1 MPSNKKILFDPF
13 SDNNPISVAALGVC
27 SALAVTVK
35 LETAVVMTLALT
47 FVVTLSNLI
56 ISLLRK
62 HIPGGIRMIVEMSI
76 IASLVIVADQLLQA
90 YLFDLSK
97 QLSVFVGLII
107 TNCIVM
113 GRAEAFA
120 LQNGPK
126 ESILDGLGNGI
137 GYGWILIA
145 VAAVRELFGF
155 GELFGFKIF
164 NHDWLIGEAFQGNGL
179 LLLAPGAFIILGL
192 LIWIQRTL
200 NKFVEELKQS

>member
-192 LIWIQRTL
+192 LIWIKRTL
-200 NKFVEELKQS
+200 NKFVEE

>member
-47 FVVTLSNLI
+47 IVVTLSNLI

-97 QLSVFVGLII
+97 QLSVFVGFII

-200 NKFVEELKQS
+200 NKFVEE

>member
-137 GYGWILIA
+137 GYGWILIT

-164 NHDWLIGEAFQGNGL
+164 NHEWLIGEAFQGNGL

-192 LIWIQRTL
+192 LIWVQRSL
-200 NKFVEELKQS
+200 NKFVEE

>member
-1 MPSNKKILFDPF
+1 MASNKKILFDPF

-76 IASLVIVADQLLQA
+76 IASLVIIADQLLQA

-164 NHDWLIGEAFQGNGL
+164 NHEWLIGEAFQGNGL

-192 LIWIQRTL
+192 LIWIQRSL
-200 NKFVEELKQS
+200 NKFVEE

>member
-179 LLLAPGAFIILGL
+179 LLLAPGALIILGL

-200 NKFVEELKQS
+200 NKFVEE

>member
-62 HIPGGIRMIVEMSI
+62 YIPGGIRMIVEMSI

-137 GYGWILIA
+137 GYGWILIT

-155 GELFGFKIF
+155 GELFGFKVF
-164 NHDWLIGEAFQGNGL
+164 NHEWLIGEAFQGNGL

-192 LIWIQRTL
+192 LIWIQRSL
-200 NKFVEELKQS
+200 NKFVEE

>member
-62 HIPGGIRMIVEMSI
+62 HIPSGIRMIVEMSI

-137 GYGWILIA
+137 GYGWILIT

-164 NHDWLIGEAFQGNGL
+164 NHEWLIGEAFQGNGL

-192 LIWIQRTL
+192 LIWVQRSL
-200 NKFVEELKQS
+200 NKFVEE

>member
-35 LETAVVMTLALT
+35 LETAVVMTLALP

-200 NKFVEELKQS
+200 NKFVEE

>member
-1 MPSNKKILFDPF
+1 MPSSKKILFDPF

-137 GYGWILIA
+137 GYGWILIT

-164 NHDWLIGEAFQGNGL
+164 NHEWLIGEAFQGNGL

-192 LIWIQRTL
+192 LIWVQRSL
-200 NKFVEELKQS
+200 NKFVEE

>member
-192 LIWIQRTL
+192 LIWIQRTI
-200 NKFVEELKQS
+200 NKFVEE

>member
-1 MPSNKKILFDPF
+1 
-13 SDNNPISVAALGVC
+13 
-27 SALAVTVK
+27 
-35 LETAVVMTLALT
+35 
-47 FVVTLSNLI
+47 
-56 ISLLRK
+56 
-62 HIPGGIRMIVEMSI
+62 
-76 IASLVIVADQLLQA
+76 
-90 YLFDLSK
+90 
-97 QLSVFVGLII
+97 
-107 TNCIVM
+107 M

-200 NKFVEELKQS
+200 NKFVEE

>member
-1 MPSNKKILFDPF
+1 MFDPF

-200 NKFVEELKQS
+200 NKFVEE

>member
-113 GRAEAFA
+113 GSICFAEWSKRVNFRWFRKW
-120 LQNGPK
+120 N
-126 ESILDGLGNGI
+126 
-137 GYGWILIA
+137 
-145 VAAVRELFGF
+145 
-155 GELFGFKIF
+155 
-164 NHDWLIGEAFQGNGL
+164 WLRMDIDN
-179 LLLAPGAFIILGL
+179 
-192 LIWIQRTL
+192 
-200 NKFVEELKQS
+200 SCCC

>member
-1 MPSNKKILFDPF
+1 MPSNKKMLFDPF

-200 NKFVEELKQS
+200 NKFVEE

>member
-137 GYGWILIA
+137 GYGWILIT

-155 GELFGFKIF
+155 GELFGFKVF
-164 NHDWLIGEAFQGNGL
+164 NHEWLIGEAFQGNGL

-192 LIWIQRTL
+192 LIWIQRSL
-200 NKFVEELKQS
+200 NKFVEE

>member
-90 YLFDLSK
+90 YLFDLS
-97 QLSVFVGLII
+97 
-107 TNCIVM
+107 N
-113 GRAEAFA
+113 
-120 LQNGPK
+120 
-126 ESILDGLGNGI
+126 
-137 GYGWILIA
+137 
-145 VAAVRELFGF
+145 
-155 GELFGFKIF
+155 
-164 NHDWLIGEAFQGNGL
+164 
-179 LLLAPGAFIILGL
+179 
-192 LIWIQRTL
+192 
-200 NKFVEELKQS
+200 LKQKRSQSQELVLQYRSNPYPLKILLQAVHLFFF

>member
-192 LIWIQRTL
+192 LIWVQRSL
-200 NKFVEELKQS
+200 NKFVEE

>member
-137 GYGWILIA
+137 GYGWILIT

-155 GELFGFKIF
+155 GELFGFKVF
-164 NHDWLIGEAFQGNGL
+164 NHEWLIGEAFQGNGL

-192 LIWIQRTL
+192 LIWVQRSL
-200 NKFVEELKQS
+200 NKFVEE

>member
-1 MPSNKKILFDPF
+1 MASNKKILFDPF

-47 FVVTLSNLI
+47 FVVTGSNLI

-76 IASLVIVADQLLQA
+76 IASLVIAVDQLLQA

-145 VAAVRELFGF
+145 VAGVRELFGF
-155 GELFGFKIF
+155 GELFGKAIL
-164 NHDWLIGEAFQGNGL
+164 NHEWLMGEAFQGNGL

-192 LIWIQRTL
+192 LIWIQRTF
-200 NKFVEELKQS
+200 NKFVEE

>member
-137 GYGWILIA
+137 GYGWILIT

-192 LIWIQRTL
+192 LIWVQRSL
-200 NKFVEELKQS
+200 NKFVEE

>member
-200 NKFVEELKQS
+200 NKFVEE

>member
-164 NHDWLIGEAFQGNGL
+164 NHEWLIGEAFQGNGL

-200 NKFVEELKQS
+200 NKFVEE

>member
-97 QLSVFVGLII
+97 QLSVFVALII

-137 GYGWILIA
+137 GYGWILIT

-164 NHDWLIGEAFQGNGL
+164 NHEWLIGEAFQGNGL

-192 LIWIQRTL
+192 LIWVQRSL
-200 NKFVEELKQS
+200 NKFVEE